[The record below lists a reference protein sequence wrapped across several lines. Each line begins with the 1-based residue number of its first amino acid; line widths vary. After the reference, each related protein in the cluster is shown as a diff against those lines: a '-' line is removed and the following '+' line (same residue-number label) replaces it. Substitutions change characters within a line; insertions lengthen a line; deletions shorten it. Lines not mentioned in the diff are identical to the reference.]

1 MTEHCETKK
10 AERYHLEGD
19 GQSATREP
27 PDGQSAHDGDEP
39 DEDSGGPECERLPPG
54 PGHEPSEDSG
64 QEEWPGGGKDSG
76 NGQCM
81 LMGVPAHGGEQEN
94 DRHIEGGCDYNWHVS
109 QPNTGRPGYA
119 GGARGCICK
128 NKAVSLWIHLQTV
141 KVVFAVYVMT
151 IDQRK
156 SRTSDDLV
164 DPLLDQLNRDSGFTP
179 VRAFE
184 RTAGDEVQGIL
195 DDPAAVVNIALKLAQ
210 TEKWSVGIGIG
221 PVKEPLPES
230 TRAGSGAAF
239 EQAREAVEDAKHAAG
254 HVCVRGGHP
263 ACEDVDAILQLLGAL
278 SLKRTD
284 AAVEAGTMLAA
295 GATQQEIAA
304 SLGISQQA
312 VSARLRAG
320 LWQEDQRVRETA
332 IRRLK
337 EADQ

>member
-1 MTEHCETKK
+1 MYLQAITI
-10 AERYHLEGD
+10 
-19 GQSATREP
+19 
-27 PDGQSAHDGDEP
+27 
-39 DEDSGGPECERLPPG
+39 
-54 PGHEPSEDSG
+54 
-64 QEEWPGGGKDSG
+64 
-76 NGQCM
+76 
-81 LMGVPAHGGEQEN
+81 V
-94 DRHIEGGCDYNWHVS
+94 VS
-109 QPNTGRPGYA
+109 M
-119 GGARGCICK
+119 
-128 NKAVSLWIHLQTV
+128 
-141 KVVFAVYVMT
+141 YVMT

-164 DPLLDQLNRDSGFTP
+164 EPLLDELNRDPGFTS
-179 VRAFE
+179 VRPFE

-195 DDPAAVVNIALKLAQ
+195 DDPAAVVHVALRLAQ
-210 TEKWSVGIGIG
+210 TQKWSVGIGIG

-254 HVCVRGGHP
+254 HVCVRGQHP

-278 SLKRTD
+278 SQKRTG
-284 AAVEAGTMLAA
+284 AAEEAGTMLAG

>member
-1 MTEHCETKK
+1 M
-10 AERYHLEGD
+10 
-19 GQSATREP
+19 
-27 PDGQSAHDGDEP
+27 
-39 DEDSGGPECERLPPG
+39 
-54 PGHEPSEDSG
+54 
-64 QEEWPGGGKDSG
+64 
-76 NGQCM
+76 
-81 LMGVPAHGGEQEN
+81 
-94 DRHIEGGCDYNWHVS
+94 
-109 QPNTGRPGYA
+109 
-119 GGARGCICK
+119 
-128 NKAVSLWIHLQTV
+128 
-141 KVVFAVYVMT
+141 YVMT

-164 DPLLDQLNRDSGFTP
+164 DPLLAELNQDSAFTP

-195 DDPAAVVNIALKLAQ
+195 DDPAAVVRIALKLAQ

-254 HVCVRGGHP
+254 HICVRGQHP

-278 SLKRTD
+278 SLKRTG
-284 AAVEAGTMLAA
+284 AAVEAGTMLAG